1 MKLISRETRR
11 HLDTFAQHHL
21 TLARAGDLNAQ
32 TFIQT
37 FHLFLPFEMEITIN
51 YFENYLSTFPF
62 YVGY

>member
-11 HLDTFAQHHL
+11 YLDTFAQHHL

-37 FHLFLPFEMEITIN
+37 FNLFLPFEMEITIN
-51 YFENYLSTFPF
+51 YFEKNK
-62 YVGY
+62 